1 MARDAQQ
8 ETFDPGLDNSGEI
21 LLSLYERLPGLPPS
35 SVPWQVRLLENPRS
49 PCALP
54 GAMDLFSHD
63 CVHLLLGRGLLPQDE
78 AFVLGFTMG
87 TNPRCADWHVELY
100 CWCARQLYPG
110 DYRFS
115 VTDTQVFRFAVDAAR
130 RSCAAM
136 LEAVDFQRW
145 LELPLGQVR
154 AALGIEPCYLRRVY
168 AAEAARWPGTVV
180 SRRLP
185 RSTPPRRSR
194 EDPNARCRAL
204 ISSGPR

>member
-8 ETFDPGLDNSGEI
+8 QHYDPGLDRGGET
-21 LLSLYERLPGLPPS
+21 LLSLYERLPGLPAS
-35 SVPWQVRLLENPRS
+35 SVPWRVRLLENPSS

-54 GAMDLFSHD
+54 GAVDLFSHD

-87 TNPRCADWHVELY
+87 TNPRCAEWHVRLF
-100 CWCARQLYPG
+100 CWCARHLYQG

-115 VTDTQVFRFAVDAAR
+115 ETDTEVFRFAVAAAR
-130 RSCAAM
+130 RSRAAL
-136 LEAVDFQRW
+136 LEAVDFHAW
-145 LELPLGQVR
+145 LERPLRQVR
-154 AALGIEPCYLRRVY
+154 AALGIEPGYLRRVY

-185 RSTPPRRSR
+185 R
-194 EDPNARCRAL
+194 
-204 ISSGPR
+204 